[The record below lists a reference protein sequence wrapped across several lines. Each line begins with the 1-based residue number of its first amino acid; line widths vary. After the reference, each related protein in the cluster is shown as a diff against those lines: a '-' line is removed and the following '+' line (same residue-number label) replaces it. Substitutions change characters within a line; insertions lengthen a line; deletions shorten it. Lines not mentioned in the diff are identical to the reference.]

1 MGDHLMT
8 VPQGTFDLHRH
19 PERHREALRAWDGAD
34 ELLLRRLE
42 GDDPG
47 LDADWAPAPEGG
59 ATLVLQDAFGALSV
73 ALSSRAPTVVVDSYC
88 SGAAI
93 VENLG
98 RNGVPT
104 DVVDLRTT
112 GDELADLAG
121 RVTLLVVRPP
131 RNLALLEHLL
141 RLVRP
146 LLAPDAVVVGAEM
159 VKHLHTST
167 LEVFERVLGPTTT
180 TRAHRRSR
188 VIECRPDD
196 TRDPGPWPWPASYV
210 VEPGTLRVSS
220 WPGVFSATR
229 LDHGTAL
236 LLEHLPET
244 DGSEHIVDLGCGNGV
259 LGTVAALENPEAELT
274 FVDDSAL
281 AVDAASSTFEQ
292 NLGPQRRARFVHGNG
307 LVEPDVVE
315 PDTVGLVLCNPPF
328 HEQRAMGDAVAWQMF
343 HDAHRALAPEGELW
357 VVGNRHLAYHA
368 KLRRIFGNCEVVASS
383 ARFVVLRAVRR

>member
-1 MGDHLMT
+1 MT
-8 VPQGTFDLHRH
+8 VPQGTFELRRH
-19 PERHREALRAWDGAD
+19 PERHREELRAWDSAD
-34 ELLLRRLE
+34 ELLLRRLA

-47 LDADWAPAPEGG
+47 LDAAWGPLRGDG

-73 ALSSRAPTVVVDSYC
+73 ALAPRSPTVVVDSYC
-88 SGAAI
+88 STRAI
-93 VENLG
+93 PLNLG
-98 RNGVPT
+98 RNGIDPT
-104 DVVDLRTT
+104 TADVRSTRDT
-112 GDELADLAG
+112 LADLAQ

-146 LLAPDAVVVGAEM
+146 LLAQDAVVVGAEM

-180 TRAHRRSR
+180 TRAHRRAR
-188 VIECRPDD
+188 VLECRPDPALE
-196 TRDPGPWPWPASYV
+196 PGAWPWPTSYV
-210 VEPGTLRVSS
+210 IEPGTLRVES
-220 WPGVFSATR
+220 WPGVFSAAR
-229 LDHGTAL
+229 LDQGTAL

-244 DGSEHIVDLGCGNGV
+244 EGPEHVVDLGCGNGV
-259 LGTVAALENPEAELT
+259 LGTVAALENPDATVT

-281 AVDAASSTFEQ
+281 AIESAIGTYATNVGSDGDATFV
-292 NLGPQRRARFVHGNG
+292 LGNG
-307 LVEPDVVE
+307 LADPPAIE
-315 PDTVGLVLCNPPF
+315 TGSAGLVLCNPPF

-343 HDAHRALAPEGELW
+343 HDAHVALAPDGELW